1 MALVVHDYY
10 VEVHTADEG
19 GAGTDA
25 NVYLQMNGARGD
37 TGRRKLLVSETD
49 GNKFEKGEVRL
60 GDKCSGLLSIR
71 VYVMY
76 DVINKI
82 HNYV

>member
-1 MALVVHDYY
+1 MCLHRDVSVLALVVHDYY

-25 NVYLQMNGARGD
+25 NVYLQINGARGD

-49 GNKFEKGEVRL
+49 GNKFEKGEVKL
-60 GDKCSGLLSIR
+60 GDTCGEALCAIL
-71 VYVMY
+71 VVF
-76 DVINKI
+76 
-82 HNYV
+82 

>member
-60 GDKCSGLLSIR
+60 GDSYGGLCAHTVL
-71 VYVMY
+71 
-76 DVINKI
+76 
-82 HNYV
+82 